1 MEIINEIE
9 TEMRIENIIEK
20 KRFMKIEIKIKMRMV
35 VMKVE
40 RN

>member
-20 KRFMKIEIKIKMRMV
+20 KRFMKIEFKIKMRMV

>member
-20 KRFMKIEIKIKMRMV
+20 KRFMKIEFKIKMRMV
-35 VMKVE
+35 VMKVQ

>member
-20 KRFMKIEIKIKMRMV
+20 ERFMKIEFKIKMRMV
-35 VMKVE
+35 FMKVE
-40 RN
+40 RS

>member
-20 KRFMKIEIKIKMRMV
+20 KRFMKIEFKIKMRMV
-35 VMKVE
+35 FMKVE
-40 RN
+40 RS

>member
-35 VMKVE
+35 FMKVE
-40 RN
+40 RS

>member
-9 TEMRIENIIEK
+9 TEMRIENIIVK
-20 KRFMKIEIKIKMRMV
+20 KRFMKIEFKIKMRMV